1 MTKEYLFKNIYFNIF
16 ILFINTSVSDAFFE
30 ALFIQPSIISISR
43 LITNLIF
50 ILMLIYYLLISRI
63 KARQYKIGIILT
75 ILIGISLIWTPL
87 MFESVKVYINVI
99 GPICYFI
106 IMGLVIDKG
115 TIIGNL
121 RAYSNILLFCEI
133 ISLVL
138 PGKVGYMDSVEGI
151 LRGIHLS
158 RSALVIY
165 LNFCIFINF
174 LYIIEKYKKS
184 NVTNVFSI
192 VVIGI
197 ASILVLLTKSSTGI
211 LIVMLF
217 FLLIFLVNSQKI
229 YRWIFTGSLALGIGI
244 PLMNVNSPIIER
256 LVEVFFGKTL
266 TFSGRKYIWQ
276 YAISNLAKH
285 PILGNGFNSTGE
297 LLRDKII
304 PIYEREA
311 SHTHNGFLEV
321 FLQNGIVGL
330 VLVVSIIVVV
340 YKFVKYL
347 PSIQQYIFRAYL
359 IVFIIF
365 NFMEPYLNEQVS
377 VVNIWLPIAYI
388 FTYVYKQRKEI
399 NFQ

>member
-16 ILFINTSVSDAFFE
+16 ILFINTSVNDAFFE
-30 ALFIQPSIISISR
+30 AFFIQPSIISISR

-63 KARQYKIGIILT
+63 MARQYKIGIIIT
-75 ILIGISLIWTPL
+75 ILTGISLIWTPL

-330 VLVVSIIVVV
+330 VLVVSIIVVA

>member
-330 VLVVSIIVVV
+330 VLVVSIIVVA

>member
-115 TIIGNL
+115 AIIGNL

-211 LIVMLF
+211 LIVRLF

-330 VLVVSIIVVV
+330 VLVVSIIVVA

>member
-115 TIIGNL
+115 AIIGNL

-330 VLVVSIIVVV
+330 VLVVSIIVVA

>member
-63 KARQYKIGIILT
+63 KARQYKIGIIIT
-75 ILIGISLIWTPL
+75 ILTGISLIWTPL

-330 VLVVSIIVVV
+330 VLVVSIIVVA

>member
-50 ILMLIYYLLISRI
+50 ISMLIYYLLINRI

-115 TIIGNL
+115 TIIRNL

-174 LYIIEKYKKS
+174 LYIIEKYKKN

-197 ASILVLLTKSSTGI
+197 ASVLVLLTKSSTGI

-330 VLVVSIIVVV
+330 VLVVSIIVVA

-347 PSIQQYIFRAYL
+347 PPIQQYIFRAYL

-377 VVNIWLPIAYI
+377 VINIWLPIAYI

>member
-197 ASILVLLTKSSTGI
+197 ASVLVLLTKSSTGI

-330 VLVVSIIVVV
+330 VLVVSIIVVA

>member
-16 ILFINTSVSDAFFE
+16 ILFINISVSDAFFE

-330 VLVVSIIVVV
+330 VLVVSIIVVA

>member
-121 RAYSNILLFCEI
+121 RAYSNILMFCEI

-330 VLVVSIIVVV
+330 VLVVSIIVVA

>member
-217 FLLIFLVNSQKI
+217 FLLIFLV
-229 YRWIFTGSLALGIGI
+229 G
-244 PLMNVNSPIIER
+244 VN
-256 LVEVFFGKTL
+256 
-266 TFSGRKYIWQ
+266 FSKKS
-276 YAISNLAKH
+276 A
-285 PILGNGFNSTGE
+285 E
-297 LLRDKII
+297 
-304 PIYEREA
+304 
-311 SHTHNGFLEV
+311 
-321 FLQNGIVGL
+321 
-330 VLVVSIIVVV
+330 
-340 YKFVKYL
+340 
-347 PSIQQYIFRAYL
+347 
-359 IVFIIF
+359 
-365 NFMEPYLNEQVS
+365 
-377 VVNIWLPIAYI
+377 
-388 FTYVYKQRKEI
+388 
-399 NFQ
+399 